1 MNSASTDDA
10 VSMTVCDSQHC
21 CTAVLNNAG
30 DDRKKGHVDMYADP
44 AILGTCLTT
53 RMRGQLTA
61 TLTKEKSDGW
71 YVDWAQIRLARGYS
85 FTCMFNNWLD
95 DNSGYTTSMT
105 VSCNEGSQ

>member
-44 AILGTCLTT
+44 AILGLCLTT
-53 RMRGQLTA
+53 RMKGQLTA
-61 TLTKEKSDGW
+61 TLIKENSDGW
-71 YVDWAQIRLARGYS
+71 YVDWAQIRLARG
-85 FTCMFNNWLD
+85 
-95 DNSGYTTSMT
+95 NSLT
-105 VSCNEGSQ
+105 